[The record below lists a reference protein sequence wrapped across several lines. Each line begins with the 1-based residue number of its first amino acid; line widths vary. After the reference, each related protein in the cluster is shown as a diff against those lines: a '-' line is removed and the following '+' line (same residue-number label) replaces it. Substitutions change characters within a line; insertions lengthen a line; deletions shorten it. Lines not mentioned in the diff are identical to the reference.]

1 MISVKYL
8 FAIFILVGTCAG
20 QEDFFTNEQIRLGL
34 ILPFQ
39 VDAVVGEDV
48 FLRLTD
54 TVPNQQKC
62 LFHRNGGADLMAPKD
77 K

>member
-1 MISVKYL
+1 MISVNYL
-8 FAIFILVGTCAG
+8 FAIFILVEACVG
-20 QEDFFTNEQIRLGL
+20 QEDFFTNDHIRLGL
-34 ILPFQ
+34 VFPFQ

-62 LFHRNGGADLMAPKD
+62 LFHRNGGTDVMAPKD